1 MSILILLR
9 LLLAHIVADFFLQ
22 TDKLCRMKRGVKN
35 KWTAL
40 SLHCFIHAAL
50 AYLFVAQWAN
60 WIIPTVIFATHLLTD
75 WLKISF
81 MKDSIRTFLTDQA
94 IHLAVIIALWLN
106 CAGSISL
113 GKTSLTSFFS
123 GIDVWAIFIGYVLM
137 MKPSSV
143 FLNLLLKRWEVG
155 IKDKSLPN
163 AGKWI
168 GYLERILILTFILT
182 GNMEGVGF
190 LLAAK
195 SIFRF
200 GDLTNAK
207 DIKVTEYVMIGT
219 LASFTIAIVSGFLL
233 KLCILC
239 IR

>member
-1 MSILILLR
+1 MSISILLR
-9 LLLAHIVADFFLQ
+9 LLLAHIMADFFLQ
-22 TDKLCRMKRGVKN
+22 TDKLCRMKRDGKN

-40 SLHCFIHAAL
+40 SLHCAIHATL
-50 AYLFVAQWAN
+50 AYLFVSQWAN
-60 WIIPTVIFATHLLTD
+60 WMIPTVIFATHFLTD
-75 WLKISF
+75 WLKTSF

-94 IHLAVIIALWLN
+94 IHLAVIIALWLCCVRGALFDN
-106 CAGSISL
+106 IPFISVFS
-113 GKTSLTSFFS
+113 SL
-123 GIDVWAIFIGYVLM
+123 DLWASAIGYALM
-137 MKPSSV
+137 LKPSSV
-143 FLNLLLKRWEVG
+143 FLNLLLKRWEVD
-155 IKDKSLPN
+155 IKDKSLPD

-182 GNMEGVGF
+182 GNIEGVGF

-219 LASFTIAIVSGFLL
+219 LASFTIAIASGFLL
-233 KLCILC
+233 NLWT
-239 IR
+239 